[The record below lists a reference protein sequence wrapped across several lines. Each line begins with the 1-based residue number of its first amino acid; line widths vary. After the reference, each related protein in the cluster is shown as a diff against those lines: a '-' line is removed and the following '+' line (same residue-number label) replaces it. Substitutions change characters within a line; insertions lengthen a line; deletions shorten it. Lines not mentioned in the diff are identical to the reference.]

1 MVQQNLCTPRRL
13 GRSVSNP
20 MNFIRPLLLAMCIL
34 ALPGCMSYSSKAV
47 TELDHESDVF
57 ASAGCQNSRQNA
69 GIHDNLK
76 NIKLVASSSLM
87 LIAGPVMAIPVLFAN
102 VGLNTADHIA
112 ANEIKSK
119 CGGQPLSTE
128 KVTRSIAVDAGLGL
142 LTGSVLNGAS
152 VPISTTLASKP

>member
-1 MVQQNLCTPRRL
+1 MVQQNLCTPSRL

-20 MNFIRPLLLAMCIL
+20 MNFIRPLLLAMCVL

-87 LIAGPVMAIPVLFAN
+87 LIAGPVMAIPVLLRTSA
-102 VGLNTADHIA
+102 
-112 ANEIKSK
+112 
-119 CGGQPLSTE
+119 
-128 KVTRSIAVDAGLGL
+128 
-142 LTGSVLNGAS
+142 
-152 VPISTTLASKP
+152 